1 MLGIRYDSL
10 FWSWLC
16 RKTSVEW
23 SDGHDLLI
31 ARDQF
36 LAIKHSI
43 IWKAASLI
51 KTGNWISTLIHFT
64 WFPLDFINW
73 IKSVETFERNRKNSL
88 ISERVSFFMVFQ
100 SNGGFSIDLHIKA
113 LGLTSKRSFWL
124 ALKMK
129 SLNRNFHRKSSRN
142 NAYLINLIRIK

>member
-1 MLGIRYDSL
+1 MLGIRYHSL

-43 IWKAASLI
+43 IWKAAILI

-88 ISERVSFFMVFQ
+88 ISERVSFFMIFQ
-100 SNGGFSIDLHIKA
+100 SNGGFSIDLHIKR
-113 LGLTSKRSFWL
+113 LLDWL
-124 ALKMK
+124 QKEVFGSHWK
-129 SLNRNFHRKSSRN
+129 WSLWIGISTGNHHETM
-142 NAYLINLIRIK
+142 LI